1 MNHYFK
7 KIRVVSPEQKL
18 DKVVNLWLKDGIIKY
33 CSAKDTE
40 IDKNTTVIPSEKFV
54 ASPGFFDMHVHL
66 REPGDEQKEDVLTG
80 CESAANGGFT
90 GICCM
95 PNTVPAIDHPTV
107 VEFIKGKAKDNIVD
121 VNISAAITI
130 KREGKYLA
138 PMLELND
145 YGVAF
150 FTDDGKAVQNSNI
163 MKRAFEYAGSK
174 DLLLSQHCEDELM
187 TEGFSMNE
195 GMVSTKLGLK
205 GYPSVAEE
213 VILTRDIIL
222 AEYCGNRRYHAQH
235 ISTAGSVNIIR
246 KAKDKG
252 LRVTCEVA
260 PHHFSLPDTLIESYD
275 TNFKMNPPL
284 RTEKDIEALK
294 EGLADGTIDCIASD
308 HAPHTLYEKEVEYE
322 KAPNGIIGL
331 ETSLGISMSY
341 LVNTGLLTINQLI
354 EKMSVNPRKILGL
367 QKIIIKESE
376 KANLTIFAPNEDWIV
391 DTDLFKSKS
400 RNTPYNGM
408 KLKGKP
414 RFVINNNKIY
424 CSNL

>member
-7 KIRVVSPEQKL
+7 KIRVISPEQKL
-18 DKVVNLWLKDGIIKY
+18 DKVVNLWVKDGIIKH
-33 CSAKDTE
+33 CSEKDAE
-40 IDKNTTVIPSEKFV
+40 IDSKTTVITSDKFI
-54 ASPGFFDMHVHL
+54 AAPGFFDLHVHL
-66 REPGDEQKEDVLTG
+66 REPGQEQKEDIDSG

-95 PNTVPAIDHPTV
+95 PNTDPAIDHPTV
-107 VEFIKGKAKDNIVD
+107 VEFIKQKAKDNIVD
-121 VNISAAITI
+121 VSVSGAITV
-130 KREGKYLA
+130 KREGRYLA

-150 FTDDGKAVQNSNI
+150 FTDDGNAVQNSNI

-174 DLLLSQHCEDELM
+174 DLLLAQHCEDALL

-213 VILTRDIIL
+213 VILSRDIYL
-222 AEYCGNRRYHAQH
+222 ADYCGNRRYHAQH
-235 ISTAGSVNIIR
+235 ISTAGAVELIR
-246 KAKDKG
+246 KAKENG

-260 PHHFSLPDTLIESYD
+260 PHHFSLNDSLIESYD

-284 RTEKDIEALK
+284 RTDEDIEEIK
-294 EGLADGTIDCIASD
+294 KGIADGTIDCIATD
-308 HAPHTLYEKEVEYE
+308 HAPHTLYEKEVEFE
-322 KAPNGIIGL
+322 KAPCGIIGL
-331 ETSLGISMSY
+331 ETSLGISISY
-341 LVNTGLLTINQLI
+341 LVNTGVITLNKLI
-354 EKMSVNPRKILGL
+354 ELMSLNPRKIIGL
-367 QKIIIKESE
+367 PTIIIKEKE
-376 KANLTIFAPNEDWIV
+376 EANLSIFAPGEEWIV
-391 DTDLFKSKS
+391 DSDLFKSKS

-414 RFVINNNKIY
+414 KYTINNNKIY
-424 CSNL
+424 SSNL